1 MILETARL
9 QLRLLTPADKEAL
22 HCVLSDPI
30 AMEHYPKPFSQE
42 MTHRWIEWN
51 LRNYQEFGFGLWA
64 VIHKQDSVLIGDCG
78 LTMQSVDGIAE
89 LEIGYHISRAY
100 WGQGLATEAAIAC
113 KEYAFNVLQKD
124 RVISWMGPANLA
136 SRRVAEKV
144 GMRLEKTSTDRNG
157 NPAVVYAITRPDTQ
171 G

>member
-9 QLRLLTPADKEAL
+9 LLRRLTLADEEAL
-22 HCVLSDPI
+22 HRVLSDPI
-30 AMEHYPKPFSQE
+30 AMEHYPKPFDRA
-42 MTHRWIEWN
+42 MTHQWIERN
-51 LRNYQEFGFGLWA
+51 LRRYRELGFGLWA
-64 VIHKQDSVLIGDCG
+64 VIHKRDSVLIGDCG
-78 LTMQSVDGIAE
+78 LTMQSVDGMAE

-113 KEYAFNVLQKD
+113 KEYAFNVLERD

-144 GMRLEKTSTDRNG
+144 GMHLEKTSTDRNG
-157 NPAVVYAITRPDTQ
+157 NPAVVYSITHPSDRD
-171 G
+171 